1 MVIREMSKEECLH
14 VLANARLARLACVSN
29 NQPYVVPVYL
39 AYHEPSVGEPCLYG
53 YTTVGQKV
61 EWMRANPQVCV
72 EVDQVTSCTRW
83 TSVIVFGRY
92 EELPDVPELN
102 VGHAPERAGG
112 RHYEIVPDEPSQAAE
127 RLLAYQLLQTQA
139 LWWEPAST
147 ARAALA
153 HRDSAVPFVPIFYK
167 ISIDCVTGHE
177 ATPDTCAADSSVN
190 RMPPVRR
197 FGRLRSALWQVCR
210 GRRPHALSAK

>member
-1 MVIREMSKEECLH
+1 MVIREMSEEECLH
-14 VLANARLARLACVSN
+14 VLAKARLGRLACASN
-29 NQPYVVPVYL
+29 NQPYIVPVYL
-39 AYHEPSVGEPCLYG
+39 AYHESPVGEPCLYG

-61 EWMRANPQVCV
+61 ESMRANPQVCV
-72 EVDQVTSCTRW
+72 EVDEVTSCTRW

-92 EELPDVPELN
+92 EELPDLPELN
-102 VGHAPERAGG
+102 VGHSPERAG
-112 RHYEIVPDEPSQAAE
+112 HYYEIVPDEPSQAAE

-167 ISIDCVTGHE
+167 IAIDRVTGHE
-177 ATPDTCAADSSVN
+177 ATPEPCAADSSASSIARVCW
-190 RMPPVRR
+190 
-197 FGRLRSALWQVCR
+197 FGRLCSALRQVC
-210 GRRPHALSAK
+210 

>member
-1 MVIREMSKEECLH
+1 MVIREMSKEECLY
-14 VLANARLARLACVSN
+14 VLAKARLARLGCASN

-39 AYHEPSVGEPCLYG
+39 AYHESPVGEPYLYG

-72 EVDQVTSCTRW
+72 EVDEVTSCTHW

-92 EELPDVPELN
+92 EELPDLPELN
-102 VGHAPERAGG
+102 VGHPPERAG
-112 RHYEIVPDEPSQAAE
+112 HYYEIVPDEPSQAAE
-127 RLLAYQLLQTQA
+127 RLLAYELLQTQA

-153 HRDSAVPFVPIFYK
+153 HGDSAVPFVPIFYK
-167 ISIDCVTGHE
+167 ISIDRVTGHE
-177 ATPDTCAADSSVN
+177 ATSDTCAADSSVHP
-190 RMPPVRR
+190 MPSVRR
-197 FGRLRSALWQVCR
+197 FNRLRSALRQVCR
-210 GRRPHALSAK
+210 GWRPQALSDK